1 VTSIVLFTRDLRVH
15 DHAGLR
21 AAARESERVVPLFV
35 LDDTFVGPGRGSS
48 PNRLAFLHAAL
59 GDLRESLRGRGGDLI
74 LRRGDPVAETIRVAR
89 DAGAGTVFV
98 GADASRHAQRRAERL
113 ARECGRERIELRVEN
128 TIAAVPPGELAP
140 AGRDHYRV
148 FTPYWRKWRDTP
160 LPAVSRAP
168 RRLQLPSGIAVGR
181 LPALARLTDRR
192 PSPGL
197 PLGGE
202 REGRRLLEGWLA
214 RGLREYGDA
223 RDELAS
229 DGTSQLGP
237 YLHFG
242 CISANEVVARARARG
257 PAAEAFVRQLCWRDF
272 YLQLLAANRRLP
284 SEDLNPRGDEW
295 SDDDEALARWRE
307 GQTGYPIVDAAM
319 RQLRTEGW
327 MHNRARLVVAS
338 FLTKTLY
345 VDWRRGAA
353 VFFDLLVDGDV
364 ANNVGNWQWVA
375 GTGVDTRPNRVF
387 NPIAQAR
394 RFDPDGAYVRRHVPE
409 LAGLEGSAVHEPW
422 RAPRNRIAR
431 GYPEPIVDHS
441 QANARFRARRRQ
453 HAARA

>member
-15 DHAGLR
+15 DQAALS
-21 AAARESERVVPLFV
+21 AAARESAHVVPLFV
-35 LDDTFVGPGRGSS
+35 LDDALVGPGSGSS
-48 PNRLAFLHAAL
+48 PNRLAFLHDAL
-59 GDLRESLRGRGGDLI
+59 GDLRESLRERGADLI

-89 DAGAGTVFV
+89 DARAEIVFV
-98 GADASRHAQRRAERL
+98 GADASLHAKRRVERL
-113 ARECGRERIELRVEN
+113 ERACARERIELRTEN
-128 TIAAVPPGELAP
+128 TVAAVPPGELAA

-148 FTPYWRKWRDTP
+148 FTPYWRRWRDTP
-160 LPAVSRAP
+160 LAPVSRAA
-168 RRLQLPSGIAVGR
+168 RRLELPEGIGVGR
-181 LPALARLTDRR
+181 LPALARLAGRR
-192 PSPGL
+192 PSPSL
-197 PLGGE
+197 PRGGE
-202 REGRRLLEGWLA
+202 REGRRRLDRWLA
-214 RGLREYGDA
+214 RGLREYEKA
-223 RDELAS
+223 RDGLAT
-229 DGTSQLGP
+229 DGTSQLSP

-242 CISANEVVARARARG
+242 CLSATEVVERARG
-257 PAAEAFVRQLCWRDF
+257 RGSAAEAFVRQLCWRDF
-272 YLQLLAANRRLP
+272 YLQLLAANPRLP

-364 ANNVGNWQWVA
+364 ANNVGNWQWIA

-387 NPIAQAR
+387 NPVAQAK

-409 LAGLEGSAVHEPW
+409 LADLEGIAVHEPW
-422 RAPRNRIAR
+422 RARGRVSP

-441 QANARFRARRRQ
+441 EAHARFRARRRR